1 MNRYEALLDEA
12 CEEGLIVREKP
23 LQSSNGRIKGKRI
36 AIRKDLTSTEKAC
49 VLAEELGHH
58 ETSVGNIIDMSFSWN
73 RKQEQQARLNGYNRM
88 IGLLG
93 IIKAYEAGCQNQ
105 YEIAEFLNV
114 TEEYLLECIE
124 CYRNKYGTMKN
135 IDNYTIYFIPNL
147 VVMKIV

>member
-12 CEEGLIVREKP
+12 CEKGLIVKEKP
-23 LQSSNGRIKGKRI
+23 LQSNNGRIKGKRI